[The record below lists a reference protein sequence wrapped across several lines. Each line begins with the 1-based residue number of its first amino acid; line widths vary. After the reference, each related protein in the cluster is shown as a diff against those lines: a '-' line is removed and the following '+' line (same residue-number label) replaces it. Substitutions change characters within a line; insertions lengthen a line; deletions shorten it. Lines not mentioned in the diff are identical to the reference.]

1 MTIQITRSAWQK
13 IGEILNK
20 TNKTNK
26 SYGLLYSAKTGGCNG
41 FNFEL
46 DLLTEDLHKK
56 INDTK
61 FLTVLTNNES
71 EVYVDP
77 MSEMYLLGT
86 TIDYVKE
93 DFSNK
98 IYESKFVYHADKDL
112 MTKCGCGVSFSPKT
126 V

>member
-1 MTIQITRSAWQK
+1 MTIQITKSAWQK
-13 IGEILNK
+13 IGEIIHK
-20 TNKTNK
+20 TSNT
-26 SYGLLYSAKTGGCNG
+26 YGLLYSAKTGGCNG

-46 DLLTEDLHKK
+46 DLLTKDLHKK
-56 INDTK
+56 INDMK

-77 MSEMYLLGT
+77 LSEMHLLGT

-93 DFSNK
+93 DFSKK
-98 IYESKFVYHADKDL
+98 IYESKFVYHADKNL
-112 MTKCGCGVSFSPKT
+112 MTKCGCGISFSPKT

>member
-1 MTIQITRSAWQK
+1 MTSIQITKSAWRK
-13 IGEILNK
+13 IGEIINK
-20 TNKTNK
+20 TNS

-46 DLLTEDLHKK
+46 DLLTKDLHKK
-56 INDTK
+56 INDMK

-77 MSEMYLLGT
+77 MSEMHLLGT

-112 MTKCGCGVSFSPKT
+112 MTKCGCGISFSPKT

>member
-13 IGEILNK
+13 IGEIIHK
-20 TNKTNK
+20 TNNT
-26 SYGLLYSAKTGGCNG
+26 YGLLYSARTGGCNG

-46 DLLTEDLHKK
+46 DLLTKDLHKK

-61 FLTVLTNNES
+61 FLTILTNNES

-77 MSEMYLLGT
+77 LSEMHLLGT

-93 DFSNK
+93 DFSKK
-98 IYESKFVYHADKDL
+98 IYESKFVYHADKNL
-112 MTKCGCGVSFSPKT
+112 MTKCGCGISFSPKT

>member
-1 MTIQITRSAWQK
+1 MTSIQITRSAWQK
-13 IGEILNK
+13 IGEIIHR
-20 TNKTNK
+20 TNN

-46 DLLTEDLHKK
+46 DLLTKDLHKK

-61 FLTVLTNNES
+61 FLTILTNNES

-77 MSEMYLLGT
+77 LSEMHLLGT

-93 DFSNK
+93 DFSKK
-98 IYESKFVYHADKDL
+98 IYESKFVYHADKSL
-112 MTKCGCGVSFSPKT
+112 MTKCGCGISFSPKT
-126 V
+126 F

>member
-1 MTIQITRSAWQK
+1 MSIQITKSAWRK
-13 IGEILNK
+13 IGEIINK
-20 TNKTNK
+20 TNN

-46 DLLTEDLHKK
+46 DLLTKDLHKK
-56 INDTK
+56 INDMK

-77 MSEMYLLGT
+77 MSEMHLLGT

-112 MTKCGCGVSFSPKT
+112 MTKCGCGISFSPKT

>member
-1 MTIQITRSAWQK
+1 MTSIQITRSAWSK
-13 IGEILNK
+13 IGEIIHK
-20 TNKTNK
+20 TNNT
-26 SYGLLYSAKTGGCNG
+26 YGLLYSAKTGGCNG

-77 MSEMYLLGT
+77 LSEMHLLGT

-93 DFSNK
+93 DFSKK

-112 MTKCGCGVSFSPKT
+112 MTKCGCGISFSPKT